1 MKLNIVTLAVI
12 ILALFLFATHAL
24 NLPWTPLRF
33 AGIAIAAPSFIL
45 FFIARMQLG
54 RSFSLQAKATSLVT
68 TGIYSRIRNPIYVFG
83 ALMILGI
90 IVWTGKP
97 LLLLFYVILIPLQ
110 VIRARKESQVLAAE
124 FGDAY
129 LEYKKKTWF

>member
-1 MKLNIVTLAVI
+1 MKLNIVTLAVVI
-12 ILALFLFATHAL
+12 FALFLFAAYAI
-24 NLPWTPLRF
+24 NLAWTPLRI

-45 FFIARMQLG
+45 FSIARLQLG
-54 RSFSLQAKATSLVT
+54 RSFSVQAKATALVT

-90 IVWTGKP
+90 IIWTGKP
-97 LLLLFYVILIPLQ
+97 LLLLIYVILIPLQ
-110 VIRARKESQVLAAE
+110 IIRARKETQVLTDR